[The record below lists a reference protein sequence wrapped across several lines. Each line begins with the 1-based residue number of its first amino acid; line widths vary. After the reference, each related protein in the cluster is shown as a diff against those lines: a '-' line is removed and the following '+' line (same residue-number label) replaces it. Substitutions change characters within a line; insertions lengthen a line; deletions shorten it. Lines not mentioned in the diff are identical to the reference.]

1 MKTLPLW
8 FVFIAVL
15 GIGVG
20 CERDLP
26 YSTPP
31 DEPISGYRLEGYVTD
46 RLGIPL
52 KGIRIALWYEFDY
65 IDKSPAPPR
74 EFFVDDSTKPVRV
87 KVLDQS
93 KRTIRI
99 LFDRRG
105 WLGSLQIEW
114 DKKDSLG
121 KPVPTGIYTVDF
133 TVADVSRGSYL
144 IAVNGAVTT
153 STDSLGH
160 YSIPNEL
167 LPVGFSPV
175 PLYNEESMKF
185 LGNYI
190 VSSFVV
196 LELYLDVHRSAA
208 ITLTK
213 NQVTRFD
220 FRI

>member
-15 GIGVG
+15 GTGVG

-31 DEPISGYRLEGYVTD
+31 DEPISGYRLEGYITD

-52 KGIRIALWYEFDY
+52 KGIPIALWYEFDY
-65 IDKSPAPPR
+65 IDMSPAPPR

-87 KVLDQS
+87 QVLDQS
-93 KRTIRI
+93 KRTLRI
-99 LFDRRG
+99 LFDARRWFG
-105 WLGSLQIEW
+105 HLQLNW
-114 DKKDSLG
+114 DKRDSLD

-133 TVADVSRGSYL
+133 SVAGVSKGSYL
-144 IAVNGAVTT
+144 VVVNGVVTT

-167 LPVGFSPV
+167 LPIGFSPV
-175 PLYNEESMKF
+175 PLYDDEGTTF
-185 LGNYI
+185 LGNYV

-208 ITLTK
+208 MTLIK
-213 NQVTRFD
+213 DQVTRFD